1 MNLYQL
7 ARQAKS
13 KYKEYVKAKAGTY
26 LSPVRRIERVAP
38 IPNRRLCAMTFDDG
52 PAASPTNP
60 KRSDRG
66 LTDDLLDTLAKFGAK
81 GTFDVIGCTED
92 NYPDVKGPDG
102 AFTWGGE
109 AYDHYP
115 DFGLDHL
122 GGVKNQ
128 PALAKR
134 ILDEGH
140 EITSHTY
147 AHRLFGENKLIYGKR
162 KYFENINEVIDDLKK
177 LHSLLEND
185 FNYKVIMSR
194 PPHYIDKTCDGHNS
208 YDAYRYMNY
217 QYMAASFDGGGWQV
231 SGDYNKDVEAMITP
245 LKRALEADPDSLSG
259 QIIFQKDG
267 CNMNRETP
275 VADALEPQLKLLY
288 DLSYEVISVRDLLAL
303 SPFEDVGANDE
314 VHSSARRLI
323 NAGYT
328 VAYKNNTLQ
337 PDRETNVGELLVMCA
352 NPEEYLGAYR
362 AYVDDGFKVSNPLTS
377 YKIKPEH
384 PYYFAFDL
392 AVKNGILDVENSM
405 KLSWNTPL
413 TVNLFG
419 TLLEKIAGKKVEYT
433 IMNQGKVLTRRNI
446 LPILAEVL
454 LG

>member
-7 ARQAKS
+7 ARKAKG

-38 IPNRRLCAMTFDDG
+38 VPNRRLCAMTFDDG

-60 KRSDRG
+60 KRSERG
-66 LTDDLLDTLAKFGAK
+66 LTDDLLDTLGKFGAK

-92 NYPDVKGPDG
+92 NYPDEKGPDG
-102 AFTWGGE
+102 AFTWGGV

-115 DFGLDHL
+115 DFRLDHL

-128 PALAKR
+128 PGLAKR

-147 AHRLFGENKLIYGKR
+147 AHRLFGENKIIYGKR
-162 KYFENINEVIDDLKK
+162 KYFENIHEVIDDLKK
-177 LHSLLEND
+177 LHSLLEKD
-185 FNYKVIMSR
+185 FGYSVIMSR

-231 SGDYNKDVEAMITP
+231 SGDYKKDVEAMITP
-245 LKRALEADPDSLSG
+245 LKKALENDPDSLSG

-275 VADALEPQLKLLY
+275 IADALEPQLKLLY
-288 DLSYEVISVRDLLAL
+288 DNAYEVISVRDLLAL
-303 SPFEDVGANDE
+303 SPFEDVGADDP

-337 PDRETNVGELLVMCA
+337 PDRVATVGELLVMTA
-352 NPEEYLGAYR
+352 SPEGYLNAYR
-362 AYVDDGFKVSNPLTS
+362 AYVDAGFKVETPLAN
-377 YKIKPEH
+377 YKIKPSH

-392 AVKNGILDVENSM
+392 AVKNGILDRDN
-405 KLSWNTPL
+405 KDRLFFDTPL
-413 TVNLFG
+413 TPALFG
-419 TLLEKIAGKKVEYT
+419 KLIEKIASKRPEYT
-433 IMNQGKVLTRRNI
+433 IMNAGKNLTRRNI